1 MTVKDR
7 VREFVKF
14 KGITMSQFE
23 RMCGLSVGYVN
34 AMRVSFG
41 KDYLNNVLKQ
51 FPELNREWL
60 LYGEGEMLKTQKNSE
75 IAQNVVQN
83 NQNGDNIQGQQVT
96 IQKDEND
103 YLVIIKLQ
111 AEQLAKSQEQLSYS
125 QEQLLNSQAQ
135 LTRSQEQIDRLISI
149 IADRK

>member
-1 MTVKDR
+1 MAVKDR

-60 LYGEGEMLKTQKNSE
+60 LYGEGEMLKSRNFS
-75 IAQNVVQN
+75 QNQEKVTLN
-83 NQNGDNIQGQQVT
+83 NENGDNIQGQNVT
-96 IQKDEND
+96 VQSNTQTNVDEF
-103 YLVIIKLQ
+103 LAIIKQQ
-111 AEQLAKSQEQLSYS
+111 ANQITK
-125 QEQLLNSQAQ
+125 
-135 LTRSQEQIDRLISI
+135 SQEQIDRLISI
-149 IADRK
+149 IEKR

>member
-60 LYGEGEMLKTQKNSE
+60 LYGEGEMLKSGNFS
-75 IAQNVVQN
+75 QNQEKVTQN
-83 NQNGDNIQGQQVT
+83 NENGDNIQGQNVT
-96 IQKDEND
+96 VQSNTQSNVDEF
-103 YLVIIKLQ
+103 LAIIKQQ
-111 AEQLAKSQEQLSYS
+111 ANQITK
-125 QEQLLNSQAQ
+125 
-135 LTRSQEQIDRLISI
+135 SQEQIDRLISI
-149 IADRK
+149 IEKR

>member
-14 KGITMSQFE
+14 KGISMSQFE
-23 RMCGLSVGYVN
+23 RICGLSVGYVN

-60 LYGEGEMLKTQKNSE
+60 LYGEGEMLKSGNFS
-75 IAQNVVQN
+75 QNQEKVTQN
-83 NQNGDNIQGQQVT
+83 NENGDNIQGQNVT
-96 IQKDEND
+96 VQSNTQTNVDEF
-103 YLVIIKLQ
+103 LAIIKQQ
-111 AEQLAKSQEQLSYS
+111 ANQITK
-125 QEQLLNSQAQ
+125 
-135 LTRSQEQIDRLISI
+135 SQEQIDRLISI
-149 IADRK
+149 IEKK

>member
-1 MTVKDR
+1 MTVKGR

-51 FPELNREWL
+51 FPELSREWL
-60 LYGEGEMLKTQKNSE
+60 LFGEGEMLKSGNFS
-75 IAQNVVQN
+75 QNQEKVTQN
-83 NQNGDNIQGQQVT
+83 NENGDNIQGQNVT
-96 IQKDEND
+96 IQGNVDEF
-103 YLVIIKLQ
+103 LAIIKQ
-111 AEQLAKSQEQLSYS
+111 QQEQLTRS
-125 QEQLLNSQAQ
+125 QDQLSK
-135 LTRSQEQIDRLISI
+135 SQEQIDRLISI
-149 IADRK
+149 IEKR

>member
-1 MTVKDR
+1 MTVKSR

-51 FPELNREWL
+51 FPELSREWL
-60 LYGEGEMLKTQKNSE
+60 LFGEGTMLKSGNFS
-75 IAQNVVQN
+75 QNQEKVTQN
-83 NQNGDNIQGQQVT
+83 NENGDNIQGQNVT
-96 IQKDEND
+96 IQGNVDEF
-103 YLVIIKLQ
+103 LAIIKQQ
-111 AEQLAKSQEQLSYS
+111 ANQITK
-125 QEQLLNSQAQ
+125 
-135 LTRSQEQIDRLISI
+135 SQEQIDRLISI
-149 IADRK
+149 IEKR

>member
-1 MTVKDR
+1 MTIKER
-7 VREFVKF
+7 TKEFVKF
-14 KGITMSQFE
+14 KGITMSKFE
-23 RMCGLSVGYVN
+23 QMCGLSIGYVN
-34 AMRVSFG
+34 AMRVGFG
-41 KDYLNNVLKQ
+41 REYLNNVLNQ
-51 FPELNREWL
+51 FPELSREWL

>member
-23 RMCGLSVGYVN
+23 RMCGLSVGYIN

-60 LYGEGEMLKTQKNSE
+60 LYGEGEMLKSRNFS
-75 IAQNVVQN
+75 QNQEKVTQN
-83 NQNGDNIQGQQVT
+83 NENGDNIQGQNVT
-96 IQKDEND
+96 VQSNTQTNVDEF
-103 YLVIIKLQ
+103 LAIIKQQ
-111 AEQLAKSQEQLSYS
+111 ANQITK
-125 QEQLLNSQAQ
+125 
-135 LTRSQEQIDRLISI
+135 SQEQIDRLISI
-149 IADRK
+149 IEKR

>member
-60 LYGEGEMLKTQKNSE
+60 LYGEGEMLKSGNFSQNQKK
-75 IAQNVVQN
+75 VTQN
-83 NQNGDNIQGQQVT
+83 NENGDNIQGQNVT
-96 IQKDEND
+96 VQSNPQTNVDEF
-103 YLVIIKLQ
+103 LAIIKQQ
-111 AEQLAKSQEQLSYS
+111 ANQITK
-125 QEQLLNSQAQ
+125 
-135 LTRSQEQIDRLISI
+135 SQEQIDRLISI
-149 IADRK
+149 IEKR